1 MTSQFAD
8 VTSSST
14 FLRYF
19 VFLVKFSYWP
29 KFHVNIIAGSVVLKV
44 FFYKG
49 LTRNPEIGNT
59 SALVFQ
65 ISVDWGE
72 LGIPNLAQMFL

>member
-1 MTSQFAD
+1 MTSQFAE

-14 FLRYF
+14 FLGCF
-19 VFLVKFSYWP
+19 VYLVKFSYWL
-29 KFHVNIIAGSVVLKV
+29 KFHVNIIAGSVVMKV

-59 SALVFQ
+59 SALVFPN
-65 ISVDWGE
+65 ICR
-72 LGIPNLAQMFL
+72 LG